1 MVYLI
6 FGKDNYLKEQFIKKI
21 KKDFDELQ
29 IGINYILIDAS
40 NVNNIISDIETPA
53 FGYDKK
59 LIIAK
64 NTSLFSK
71 GNSFAETVAEYLKNN
86 DTENVELIFDE
97 ESAEKNALYKTIEKV
112 GQVKEVK
119 ELTFPELINEVIK
132 IAKLYNVNINSANAQ
147 YFVEC
152 VGTNMSD
159 VINEIRKLIEYAGPR
174 KWNKKGRHR
183 RINNKKDWKHN
194 IWSDW
199 QSWKKECGKGH

>member
-174 KWNKKGRHR
+174 K
-183 RINNKKDWKHN
+183 
-194 IWSDW
+194 
-199 QSWKKECGKGH
+199 

>member
-21 KKDFDELQ
+21 KKNFDELQ
-29 IGINYILIDAS
+29 IGINYIMIDSS
-40 NVNNIISDIETPA
+40 NVENLISNIETPA

-64 NTSLFSK
+64 NTTLFSK
-71 GNSFAETVAEYLKNN
+71 GNSYTETIANYLKNN

-97 ESAEKNALYKTIEKV
+97 ESAEKNALYKTIESV
-112 GQVKEVK
+112 GQIKEVK
-119 ELTFPELINEVIK
+119 ELTFPELIQEVIK
-132 IAKLYNVNINSANAQ
+132 IAKLYNVKINEINAQ

-159 VINEIRKLIEYAGPR
+159 IINEIRKLIEYAGSR
-174 KWNKKGRHR
+174 K
-183 RINNKKDWKHN
+183 
-194 IWSDW
+194 
-199 QSWKKECGKGH
+199 